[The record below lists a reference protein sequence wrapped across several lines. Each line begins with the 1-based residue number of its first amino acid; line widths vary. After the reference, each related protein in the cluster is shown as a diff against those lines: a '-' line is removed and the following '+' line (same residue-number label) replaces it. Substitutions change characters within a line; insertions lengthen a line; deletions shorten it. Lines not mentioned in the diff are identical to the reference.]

1 MKFIHRSV
9 KRYRSASWERVCAA
23 STRVP
28 ANFGR
33 HLRDIARP
41 LQIAYQRLMALYDG
55 HPAGIECR
63 MKDRESWA
71 FVLPD
76 ASGSKAW
83 RIQQFDQD
91 GFMGHL
97 CFDSLNEAV
106 EDMLRMGYCVTDP
119 GALDR
124 TGSTTRWAR
133 GVRRAALMQK
143 HQEGLITYRQM
154 VEEMSALPD

>member
-1 MKFIHRSV
+1 MKSIHRSA
-9 KRYRSASWERVCAA
+9 KRYRSASWERVCGA
-23 STRVP
+23 SNRVP
-28 ANFGR
+28 VDFAR

-55 HPAGIECR
+55 HPVGIECR
-63 MKDRESWA
+63 MNDRESWA

-76 ASGSKAW
+76 ASGAKSW
-83 RIQQFDQD
+83 RVQQFDLD
-91 GFMGHL
+91 GFIGHL

-124 TGSTTRWAR
+124 VGSTARWAL
-133 GVRRAALMQK
+133 GVRRAAVMQK
-143 HQEGLITYRQM
+143 HQERLITYRQM
-154 VEEMSALPD
+154 VEEMAAFSH